1 MIFSCFVSKRE
12 TKLNEIKYQIRNFH
26 QLTPTM
32 VDKIKEMNAHDK
44 LEIIMTYNS
53 TMKTLTELL
62 YTDFK
67 LKIDNIRN

>member
-1 MIFSCFVSKRE
+1 MYVN
-12 TKLNEIKYQIRNFH
+12 KLLQALEDEKNESLIN
-26 QLTPTM
+26 LNS
-32 VDKIKEMNAHDK
+32 DKIKEMNAHDK